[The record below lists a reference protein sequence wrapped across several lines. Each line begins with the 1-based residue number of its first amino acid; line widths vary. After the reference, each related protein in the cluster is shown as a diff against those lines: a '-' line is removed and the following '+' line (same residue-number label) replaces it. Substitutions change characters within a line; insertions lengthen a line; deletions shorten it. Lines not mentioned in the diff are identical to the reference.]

1 MRPVKKRSAI
11 RPDFDGRALL
21 PIAFLIIAAAALW
34 LAFGQHSD
42 ALPPELSTLE
52 ETLP

>member
-1 MRPVKKRSAI
+1 MRRVEKRPGF
-11 RPDFDGRALL
+11 RPAYDGRALL
-21 PIAFLIIAAAALW
+21 PIAFLTIAAAALW
-34 LAFGQHSD
+34 LAFGQHGP